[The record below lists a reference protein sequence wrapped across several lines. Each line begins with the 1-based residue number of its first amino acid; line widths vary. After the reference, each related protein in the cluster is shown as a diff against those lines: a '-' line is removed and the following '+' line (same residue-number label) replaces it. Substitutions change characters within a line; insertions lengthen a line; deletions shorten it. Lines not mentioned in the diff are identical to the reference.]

1 MREAVISAVEATL
14 GTMVETNA
22 PLMSAGLDSLSVAE
36 LVNAL
41 STQLDAELA
50 PTDLFDHPTLDSIVS
65 FLSAR
70 SPAVLADEQASF
82 ADERPVPQEPTSS
95 GRCAGRRVVSVPS
108 WCFELAWRLSAT
120 SELRVLT
127 MRGFAANTHVPAT
140 RWTMPSGVASAATYG
155 AFAGLDQLGLDRG
168 AFGISVA
175 EARSLDPQ
183 QRLVLCVGYG
193 ALHRSRVPACGSKL
207 RDALTNDAVGVF
219 VGVEASGLAAG
230 AGELS
235 VFSTSGGALSITSG
249 RLSYTLGL
257 VGPCYSIDTACAS
270 ALAALHV
277 CASAVGV
284 GGECDEGVG
293 MGTKVLSEGSNFATA
308 AGGMTSPHGR
318 CHTFDR
324 RADGYCRGEGC
335 GAFLVSSLA
344 ARDGWHRPSIL
355 ASAMQQDGPSASLT
369 APNGSSQRRLIETVR
384 RAIIPADDGGPVLE
398 AHGTGTALGDPIE
411 GTRVRLPERG

>member
-1 MREAVISAVEATL
+1 
-14 GTMVETNA
+14 
-22 PLMSAGLDSLSVAE
+22 MSAGG
-36 LVNAL
+36 
-41 STQLDAELA
+41 T
-50 PTDLFDHPTLDSIVS
+50 
-65 FLSAR
+65 
-70 SPAVLADEQASF
+70 
-82 ADERPVPQEPTSS
+82 
-95 GRCAGRRVVSVPS
+95 
-108 WCFELAWRLSAT
+108 
-120 SELRVLT
+120 
-127 MRGFAANTHVPAT
+127 
-140 RWTMPSGVASAATYG
+140 
-155 AFAGLDQLGLDRG
+155 
-168 AFGISVA
+168 
-175 EARSLDPQ
+175 
-183 QRLVLCVGYG
+183 
-193 ALHRSRVPACGSKL
+193 KL

-335 GAFLVSSLA
+335 GAFLLVSSHA
-344 ARDGWHRPSIL
+344 ERDSWTRVSSVSAL
-355 ASAMQQDGPSASLT
+355 ASAVQQDGPSASLT

-384 RAIIPADDGGPVLE
+384 LAIIPADGGVPILE

-411 GTRVRLPERG
+411 VMRALARLELSRASWTALPGGRSVPRTGPSACMRGSSPRLAAGRHCRAASRCSAPLSSRTWVTWRRRPPPRVSLRSRWVCWRLALSRSMRSCAGPPSPPRCEPFWRYPRRRVANVRRLNAHVSSVASSVASSFRMPVEATGRRVAS

>member
-1 MREAVISAVEATL
+1 MA
-14 GTMVETNA
+14 
-22 PLMSAGLDSLSVAE
+22 
-36 LVNAL
+36 
-41 STQLDAELA
+41 
-50 PTDLFDHPTLDSIVS
+50 
-65 FLSAR
+65 
-70 SPAVLADEQASF
+70 
-82 ADERPVPQEPTSS
+82 
-95 GRCAGRRVVSVPS
+95 
-108 WCFELAWRLSAT
+108 
-120 SELRVLT
+120 
-127 MRGFAANTHVPAT
+127 
-140 RWTMPSGVASAATYG
+140 SGVAPAATYG
-155 AFAGLDQLGLDRG
+155 SFAGGDQLGLDRG

-193 ALHRSRVPACGSKL
+193 ALHRSRMSAGGIKL

-230 AGELS
+230 AGGAS

-257 VGPCYSIDTACAS
+257 VGPCYSIATACAS

-335 GAFLVSSLA
+335 GAFLVSSRA
-344 ARDGWHRPSIL
+344 ERDGWGRASSVCVL
-355 ASAMQQDGPSASLT
+355 ASAVQQDGPSASLT

-384 RAIIPADDGGPVLE
+384 RAIIPADDGVPVLE

-411 GTRVRLPERG
+411 VTRVRCPNAGSEPSPSDHAAGWQVGAADRAFSLHARQAAPGGGAPSQGRGPVQCASLKSNLGHLEAAAAAAGLASLAVGTLATSIVTVNAQLRGPVFAAERRALLETSASTFRGRPPAG